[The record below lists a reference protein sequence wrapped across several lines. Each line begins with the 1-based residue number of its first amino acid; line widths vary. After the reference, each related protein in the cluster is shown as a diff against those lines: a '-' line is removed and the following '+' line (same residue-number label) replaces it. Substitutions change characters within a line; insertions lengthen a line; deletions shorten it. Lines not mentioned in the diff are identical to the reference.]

1 MAKETWRD
9 GSPKPTDRADSD
21 KPATT
26 WRADTAPAGD
36 PAPASILRL
45 PSALARQ
52 WKITREMESRG
63 AEADLLIVENDA
75 GDYRVAKIY
84 RSGIQPKTDVLEKV
98 SRNGNFK
105 HVVEIFDHGR
115 SDGRAYELQ
124 EYVKGG
130 SLEDLIRNE
139 GPKLPEQRVEE
150 ILYELLYAIQHVHA
164 NDVFHRDIKPS
175 NILVRSADPLDLV
188 LTDFGIASIRG
199 GASRRFTS
207 GHRTIAYSTPE
218 SAAGEVSEASDW
230 WSLGIILVEILTGR
244 HPFAGA
250 HPGELLDDRAIM
262 SRLAQMHVD
271 QLADGVKEPWR
282 TLCRGL
288 LRREAKNRF
297 TDDEVIKWIRRDPS
311 LKVAEEA
318 APSSQ
323 RSIEF
328 FFAGNRYS
336 DLTALGGALAA
347 NWAEARKT
355 IERGH
360 LLKWANDEWKDS
372 EWRQFLADLDS
383 DKVHLDVRV
392 FRIVTK
398 MAPDET
404 PVFRGHALD
413 PAGLK
418 KLANDATA
426 GNTDAIETLR
436 LMIDH
441 AVLSIA
447 ASETNDSEYGELHR
461 GLTAIFNEFRNFCD
475 SIVGAGA
482 PAADVPDQKTFP
494 AGLAL
499 LTLLPQQR
507 AKTLAE
513 LQARVQE
520 ASTENALACPWYR
533 ELSDASANSTA
544 ALLIMPSVARAAD
557 SQTVDRL
564 AREDMARRQEN
575 YDDAYKNYTLLAGVS
590 AGMLGG
596 ILVGF
601 IPAWIFTGFVSFV
614 SRPETGWAWYA
625 FIIFVSTV
633 VGGFVGYTTAGES
646 RWVASELRDASEAQR
661 KGLTY
666 AIPSLILYVII
677 ISYWFSLAGRDTAQ
691 KRTQT
696 TPPIQQPITHT
707 PTYTPQ
713 SESQRSSSL
722 ITSVRTGSGLSS
734 GGQLIGETSSLR
746 GPTPVYIL
754 VGYQNARMNSDRSI
768 VTIFENSRSHAKNN
782 CNPITLNSSS
792 GSYWCRWD
800 NLQPGNYTIQV
811 FVNGT
816 LARTT
821 YFSLS
826 QAASRTPV
834 CRTFNNRQIC
844 E

>member
-9 GSPKPTDRADSD
+9 GSPKAPDRGDSE

-26 WRADTAPAGD
+26 WRADTAPASD
-36 PAPASILRL
+36 SAAASILRL
-45 PSALARQ
+45 PSALAKQ

-75 GDYRVAKIY
+75 GEYRVAKIY

-98 SRNGNFK
+98 GGTEFE
-105 HVVEIFDHGR
+105 HVVELFEHGK
-115 SDGRAYELQ
+115 SDGRAYELL
-124 EYVKGG
+124 EYVEGG
-130 SLEDLIRNE
+130 SLEDLIRGE

-150 ILYELLYAIQHVHA
+150 ILYELLYAIQHLHA
-164 NDVFHRDIKPS
+164 NGVIHRDIKPS
-175 NILVRSADPLDLV
+175 NILVRSAKPLDLV
-188 LTDFGIASIRG
+188 LTDFGIASVRG
-199 GASRRFTS
+199 AASRRFTS

-218 SAAGEVSEASDW
+218 SAAGEISEASDW
-230 WSLGIILVEILTGR
+230 WSLGIILVEVLTGR

-250 HPGELLDDRAIM
+250 QPGELLDDRAIM

-271 QLADGVKEPWR
+271 QLAEGVKEPWR

-297 TDDEVIKWIRRDPS
+297 SGDEVIQWIRRDPS

-328 FFAGNRYS
+328 FFDGKRYS
-336 DLTALGGALAA
+336 DLPAIGQALAS

-360 LLKWANDEWKDS
+360 LLQWANDEWKDS

-404 PVFRGHALD
+404 PVFRGYTFD
-413 PAGLK
+413 PEGLK

-426 GNTDAIETLR
+426 GNADAVATLR

-441 AVLSIA
+441 SILAIA
-447 ASETNDSEYGELHR
+447 ASATNNRRYDELHR
-461 GLTAIFNEFRNFCD
+461 GFATIFHDFRNWCG
-475 SIVGAGA
+475 SIERAGA
-482 PAADVPDQKTFP
+482 PEADVPDSKAFP

-513 LQARVQE
+513 LQAKVQE

-557 SQTVDRL
+557 AQTVNRL

-575 YDDAYKNYTLLAGVS
+575 YDEAYKNYTLLAGVS
-590 AGMLGG
+590 AGILGG
-596 ILVGF
+596 TLLGF

-625 FIIFVSTV
+625 FIIFVCAV
-633 VGGFVGYTTAGES
+633 VGGFIGHTAAREN
-646 RWVASELRDASEAQR
+646 RWVASELRDASETQR

-666 AIPSLILYVII
+666 AIPSLILFVII
-677 ISYWFSLAGRDTAQ
+677 ISYWFSLAGSDTTQ

-696 TPPIQQPITHT
+696 TPPIQQPITQ
-707 PTYTPQ
+707 TPQ
-713 SESQRSSSL
+713 AESQRSASL

-734 GGQLIGETSSLR
+734 SGQLIGETSSLR

-754 VGYQNARMNSDRSI
+754 VGYQNARANSDRSI
-768 VTIFENSRSHAKNN
+768 ITVFENSRSHAKNN

-800 NLQPGNYTIQV
+800 NVQPGNYTIQV

-821 YFSLS
+821 YFTVS
-826 QAASRTPV
+826 QATSRTPR
-834 CRTFNNRQIC
+834 CTTFNNRQIC

>member
-9 GSPKPTDRADSD
+9 GSPKPADRSD
-21 KPATT
+21 AGNPVTT

-36 PAPASILRL
+36 PVPTSILRL

-75 GDYRVAKIY
+75 GEYRVAKIY
-84 RSGIQPKTDVLEKV
+84 RSGIQPNTEVLEKV

-124 EYVKGG
+124 EYVKDG
-130 SLEDLIRNE
+130 SLEDLIRDE
-139 GPKLPEQRVEE
+139 GPKLPEQRVKEV
-150 ILYELLYAIQHVHA
+150 LRELLTAILHIHA
-164 NDVFHRDIKPS
+164 NGVIHRDIKPS
-175 NILVRSADPLDLV
+175 NVLVRSAKPLDLV

-199 GASRRFTS
+199 AASRRFTS

-218 SAAGEVSEASDW
+218 SAAGEISEASDW

-250 HPGELLDDRAIM
+250 QTGELLDDRAIM

-271 QLADGVKEPWR
+271 QLAEGVQEPWR

-297 TDDEVIKWIRRDPS
+297 SGDEVVKWVRRDPS

-318 APSSQ
+318 APTSQ

-328 FFAGNRYS
+328 FFAGQRYS
-336 DLTALGGALAA
+336 DLPSIGRALAA
-347 NWAEARKT
+347 NWVEARKT

-360 LLKWANDEWKDS
+360 LLTWVKDDLKDN
-372 EWRQFLADLDS
+372 EWRQFLTDLDS
-383 DKVHLDVRV
+383 DKVDLDVRV

-398 MAPDET
+398 MAPDEM
-404 PVFRGHALD
+404 PVFRGHTLN

-418 KLANDATA
+418 KLANEAVA
-426 GNTDAIETLR
+426 GNVEAATTLR
-436 LMIDH
+436 FMIDH
-441 AVLSIA
+441 AILSIA
-447 ASETNDSEYGELHR
+447 SSATNLRELGELHR
-461 GLTAIFNEFRNFCD
+461 GLLAIFDEFRSLSD
-475 SIVGAGA
+475 SIERAGA
-482 PAADVPDQKTFP
+482 PRSDVPNSKAFP
-494 AGLAL
+494 VGLAL
-499 LTLLPQQR
+499 LTLLPQGAAR
-507 AKTLAE
+507 VAE
-513 LQARVQE
+513 LRERAQA

-544 ALLIMPSVARAAD
+544 ALFIMPSVAGAAD
-557 SQTVDRL
+557 AQTVDRL

-596 ILVGF
+596 ILAGF

-625 FIIFVSTV
+625 FIIFVCTV
-633 VGGFVGYTTAGES
+633 VGGWVGYTAASEN
-646 RWVASELRDASEAQR
+646 RWVASELRDASEAQW
-661 KGLTY
+661 KGLIR
-666 AIPSLILYVII
+666 AIPSFILYVII
-677 ISYWFSLAGRDTAQ
+677 ISYWFSLAGSDTTQ
-691 KRTQT
+691 KRTQI

-713 SESQRSSSL
+713 AESQRSSSL

-768 VTIFENSRSHAKNN
+768 VTIFENSRSHAKHN
-782 CNPITLNSSS
+782 CNTITLDSSS

-821 YFSLS
+821 YFSVS
-826 QAASRTPV
+826 QAASRTPR
-834 CRTFNNRQIC
+834 CTTFNNRQIC

>member
-9 GSPKPTDRADSD
+9 GSPKPADRADSD

-36 PAPASILRL
+36 PVPASILRL
-45 PSALARQ
+45 PSALAKQ
-52 WKITREMESRG
+52 WKIVSEMESRG
-63 AEADLLIVENDA
+63 AEADLLIVANDA
-75 GDYRVAKIY
+75 GEYRVAKIY

-98 SRNGNFK
+98 GGTDFE
-105 HVVEIFDHGR
+105 HVVELFDHGK
-115 SDGRAYELQ
+115 SDGRAYELL
-124 EYVKGG
+124 EYVEGG

-139 GPKLPEQRVEE
+139 GPKLPEPRVEE
-150 ILYELLYAIQHVHA
+150 ILYELLTAIQHLHA
-164 NDVFHRDIKPS
+164 NGVIHRDIKPS
-175 NILVRSADPLDLV
+175 NILVRSAEPLDLV
-188 LTDFGIASIRG
+188 ITDFGIASVRG
-199 GASRRFTS
+199 TASRRFTS

-218 SAAGEVSEASDW
+218 SSAGEISEGSDW

-250 HPGELLDDRAIM
+250 QPGELLDDHAIM

-271 QLADGVKEPWR
+271 QLAEGVKEPWR
-282 TLCRGL
+282 SLCRGL

-297 TDDEVIKWIRRDPS
+297 SGDEVIKWIRRDPS

-328 FFAGNRYS
+328 FFDGKRYS
-336 DLTALGGALAA
+336 DLPSIGRALNA

-360 LLKWANDEWKDS
+360 LLTWVNEEWKDS
-372 EWRQFLADLDS
+372 EWRQFLTDLDS
-383 DKVHLDVRV
+383 DKIDLDVRV
-392 FRIVTK
+392 FRIATK
-398 MAPDET
+398 FAPDET
-404 PVFRGHALD
+404 PAFRGYTLD
-413 PAGLK
+413 PDGLED
-418 KLANDATA
+418 LANDAAA
-426 GNTDAIETLR
+426 GDADAVATLR

-441 AVLSIA
+441 AILSIA
-447 ASETNDSEYGELHR
+447 ASTTKIRGYEELHR
-461 GLTAIFNEFRNFCD
+461 ELTAIFSDFRNWCD
-475 SIVGAGA
+475 SITQAGA
-482 PAADVPDQKTFP
+482 PRSDVPGPNGFP

-499 LTLLPQQR
+499 RTLLQQGD
-507 AKTLAE
+507 ATLAQ
-513 LQARVQE
+513 LRARAEE
-520 ASTENALACPWYR
+520 ASSENALACPWYR
-533 ELSDASANSTA
+533 ELSDASAKSTA

-557 SQTVDRL
+557 AQTVDRL
-564 AREDMARRQEN
+564 AREDMTRRQEN

-596 ILVGF
+596 ILAGF

-633 VGGFVGYTTAGES
+633 VGGWVGYTAASES

-677 ISYWFSLAGRDTAQ
+677 ISYWFSLAGSDTTQ

-707 PTYTPQ
+707 PTHTPQ
-713 SESQRSSSL
+713 AEIQRSSSL

-821 YFSLS
+821 YFSVS
-826 QAASRTPV
+826 QTTSRTPR
-834 CRTFNNRQIC
+834 CTTFNNRQIC